1 MSTAATATAAAAS
14 DQRIQGRAVAIAPY
28 GAMAVLLVIVS
39 ILIIFPVIVLV
50 IGSFL
55 SEPPRALHFDWAG
68 ATLRNYLDLILSS
81 GFADLVETTLG
92 AAMFGTIGAVTIG
105 AVSAWLAIRTNLPG
119 RGGVA
124 VIALLPMFV
133 SPLVGAFAWDILASP
148 HSGLINLFARELHLP
163 FTVNIYSLPGIAFVF
178 SIYYAP
184 YAFLLVSA
192 ALRNMDAT
200 LEEASIM
207 SGAGQV
213 RTMLK
218 VTLPLVSP
226 ALLSASL
233 LVFVLLISLFA
244 IPAVLGEPGNIH
256 FVSVRIWDLIGFA
269 PPKVNQA
276 SALGVLMMMVTMSL
290 VWLQHRVMRHR
301 SYVTVSGKGLRPRP
315 MDLGMLRW
323 PLAVL
328 VFLFLLANVLLPYA
342 ALLLIALRRNLFY
355 TSLSTLFDPRQFGL
369 AQFQSTL
376 SDPVVQASLWNS
388 LLVGLGTVLIGSVL
402 YFAVA
407 YTVSRTRLR
416 GRRVLDTIMVLPVA
430 IPGLIIGLGYLWS
443 WITLPVGLYGSLWIM
458 IFAYVSQ
465 FAPQGVRS
473 ITGSLVQIHNELE
486 ESSRLSGAGFLY
498 TLRRI
503 VVPLSWPGIL
513 AAMTFLLALSFRE
526 IATALFLYTADTQV
540 FSVTMFDL
548 WARGSTGVV
557 AVMAL
562 VQTVIILTLV
572 VLSRLIKAGA
582 GPTLAPGS

>member
-1 MSTAATATAAAAS
+1 MSAAAGTTS
-14 DQRIQGRAVAIAPY
+14 DQRVQGRAAAIAPY
-28 GAMAVLLVIVS
+28 GALTVLLAVVS
-39 ILIIFPVIVLV
+39 VLIIFPVIVLV

-55 SEPPRALHFDWAG
+55 SEPPRALHFDWSG
-68 ATLRNYLDLILSS
+68 ATLRNYLDLILSPD
-81 GFADLVETTLG
+81 FADLVETTLV
-92 AAMFGTIGAVTIG
+92 AAVFGTIGAVTIG
-105 AVSAWLAIRTNLPG
+105 SVSAWLAIRTNLPG
-119 RGGVA
+119 RRGVE
-124 VIALLPMFV
+124 VISLLPMFV

-148 HSGLINLFARELHLP
+148 HSGLINLFARDLHLP

-276 SALGVLMMMVTMSL
+276 SALGVLVMMVTMSL

-301 SYVTVSGKGLRPRP
+301 SYVTVSGKGLHPRP
-315 MDLGMLRW
+315 VELGILRW
-323 PLAVL
+323 PLAML

-355 TSLSTLFDPRQFGL
+355 TSLSTLFDPRQFGF

-376 SDPVVQASLWNS
+376 SDPVVRTSLWNT
-388 LLVGLGTVLIGSVL
+388 LAVGLGTVLIGSVL
-402 YFAVA
+402 YFAVS

-443 WITLPVGLYGSLWIM
+443 WITIPVGLYGSLWIM

-503 VVPLSWPGIL
+503 VVPLSWPGII

-572 VLSRLIKAGA
+572 VLSRLVRAGA
-582 GPTLAPGS
+582 GPTFAPGN

>member
-1 MSTAATATAAAAS
+1 MSAAADTTS
-14 DQRIQGRAVAIAPY
+14 DQRTQSRAAAMAPY
-28 GAMAVLLVIVS
+28 GVLAVLLAVVS

-55 SEPPRALHFDWAG
+55 SEPPRALHFDWSG
-68 ATLRNYLDLILSS
+68 ATPRNYIDLIHSP
-81 GFADLVETTLG
+81 GFADLVGTTLV
-92 AAMFGTIGAVTIG
+92 AAVFGTIGAVAIG
-105 AVSAWLAIRTNLPG
+105 AISAWLAIRTDLPG
-119 RGGVA
+119 RRGVE
-124 VIALLPMFV
+124 VISLLPMFV

-148 HSGLINLFARELHLP
+148 HAGLINLFARGLHLP
-163 FTVNIYSLPGIAFVF
+163 ITVNIYSMPGIAFVF

-244 IPAVLGEPGNIH
+244 IPAVLGEPGDIH
-256 FVSVRIWDLIGFA
+256 VVAVRIWDLIGFA

-315 MDLGMLRW
+315 VELGIFRW
-323 PLAVL
+323 PLAML
-328 VFLFLLANVLLPYA
+328 VFLFLLTNVLMPYA
-342 ALLLIALRRNLFY
+342 ALLLIALRRNLYY
-355 TSLSTLFDPRQFGL
+355 TSLATLFDPSQFGV
-369 AQFQSTL
+369 ARFQSTL
-376 SDPVVQASLWNS
+376 SDPVVRASLRNS
-388 LLVGLGTVLIGSVL
+388 LAVGLGTVLIGTVL

-443 WITLPVGLYGSLWIM
+443 WITIPVGLYGTLWIM
-458 IFAYVSQ
+458 ILAYVSQ

-503 VVPLSWPGIL
+503 VVPLSWPGIV

-526 IATALFLYTADTQV
+526 ISTALFLYTADTQV

-548 WARGSTGVV
+548 WLRGSTDVV
-557 AVMAL
+557 AAMAL
-562 VQTVIILTLV
+562 IQTAIILTLV
-572 VLSRLIKAGA
+572 VLSRLIRAGR
-582 GPTLAPGS
+582 GPTLTPGN

>member
-1 MSTAATATAAAAS
+1 MSAAVGTTG
-14 DQRIQGRAVAIAPY
+14 DQRIQGRAAAIAPY
-28 GAMAVLLVIVS
+28 GVLAVLLAVVS
-39 ILIIFPVIVLV
+39 LLIIFPVIVLA

-55 SEPPRALHFDWAG
+55 SEPPRALHFDWSG
-68 ATLRNYLDLILSS
+68 ATLLNYIDLIHSPS
-81 GFADLVETTLG
+81 FAELVETTLI
-92 AAMFGTIGAVTIG
+92 AAVFGTIGAVAIG

-119 RGGVA
+119 RRGVE
-124 VIALLPMFV
+124 VISLVPMFV

-148 HSGLINLFARELHLP
+148 HAGLINLFARGLNLP
-163 FTVNIYSLPGIAFVF
+163 ITVNIYSLPGIAFVF

-207 SGAGQV
+207 SGAGQI

-244 IPAVLGEPGNIH
+244 IPAVLGEPGDIH
-256 FVSVRIWDLIGFA
+256 VVSVRIWDLIGFA

-301 SYVTVSGKGLRPRP
+301 SYVTVSGKGLHPRP
-315 MDLGMLRW
+315 VELGILRW
-323 PLAVL
+323 PLAML
-328 VFLFLLANVLLPYA
+328 VFLFLLATVLMPYA

-355 TSLSTLFDPRQFGL
+355 TSLSTLFDSSQFGF

-376 SDPVVQASLWNS
+376 SDPVVRASLWNT
-388 LLVGLGTVLIGSVL
+388 LAVGLGTVVIGSVL

-443 WITLPVGLYGSLWIM
+443 WITIPVGLYGSLWIM
-458 IFAYVSQ
+458 ILAYVSQ

-498 TLRRI
+498 TLRRV
-503 VVPLSWPGIL
+503 VVPLSWPGII

-526 IATALFLYTADTQV
+526 ISTALFLYTADTQV

-548 WARGSTGVV
+548 WLRGSTDVV
-557 AVMAL
+557 AVMA
-562 VQTVIILTLV
+562 VIQTLIILTLV
-572 VLSRLIKAGA
+572 VLSRLIRAGRD
-582 GPTLAPGS
+582 PTLAPGS

>member
-1 MSTAATATAAAAS
+1 MSAAAGTAG
-14 DQRIQGRAVAIAPY
+14 DQRIQGRAAAMAPY
-28 GAMAVLLVIVS
+28 GVLAVLLAIVFM
-39 ILIIFPVIVLV
+39 LIIFPIMVLV

-55 SEPPRALHFDWAG
+55 SEPPRALHFDWSG
-68 ATLRNYLDLILSS
+68 ATLLNYIDLIRST
-81 GFADLVETTLG
+81 GFGELVGTTLI
-92 AAMFGTIGAVTIG
+92 AAVFGTIGAVAIG
-105 AVSAWLAIRTNLPG
+105 AVSAWLAIRTDLPG
-119 RGGVA
+119 RRGVE
-124 VIALLPMFV
+124 VISLLPMFI

-148 HSGLINLFARELHLP
+148 HAGLLNLLARSLNLP
-163 FTVNIYSLPGIAFVF
+163 ISFNIYSLPGIAFVF

-207 SGAGQV
+207 SGAGQA

-244 IPAVLGEPGNIH
+244 IPAVLGEPGDVH
-256 FVSVRIWDLIGFA
+256 VVSVRIWDLIGFA

-290 VWLQHRVMRHR
+290 VWLQHRVTRHR

-315 MDLGMLRW
+315 VELGMLRW

-328 VFLFLLANVLLPYA
+328 VFLFLLANVLMPYA
-342 ALLLIALRRNLFY
+342 ALLLIALRRNLYY
-355 TSLSTLFDPRQFGL
+355 TSLATLFDPRQFGVGR
-369 AQFQSTL
+369 FQSAL
-376 SDPVVQASLWNS
+376 RDPVVQTSLWNS
-388 LLVGLGTVLIGSVL
+388 LAVGLGTVLIGSAL

-407 YTVSRTRLR
+407 YTASRTRLH

-443 WITLPVGLYGSLWIM
+443 WITIPVGLYGTLWIM
-458 IFAYVSQ
+458 ILAYVSQ

-473 ITGSLVQIHNELE
+473 ITGSLVQIHKELE

-503 VVPLSWPGIL
+503 VVPLCWPGIL

-526 IATALFLYTADTQV
+526 IATALFLYTANTQV

-562 VQTVIILTLV
+562 MQTIIILVLV
-572 VLSRLIKAGA
+572 VLSRLIRAGR
-582 GPTLAPGS
+582 GPTLIPGN

>member
-1 MSTAATATAAAAS
+1 MSAAAGTAS
-14 DQRIQGRAVAIAPY
+14 DHRIQGRAAAIAPY
-28 GAMAVLLVIVS
+28 GVLAILLAVVS
-39 ILIIFPVIVLV
+39 VLIIFPVTVLT

-55 SEPPRALHFDWAG
+55 SEPPRALQFDWAG
-68 ATLRNYLDLILSS
+68 ATLRNYVELIYSPD
-81 GFADLVETTLG
+81 FAGLVETTLI
-92 AAMFGTIGAVTIG
+92 AAVFGTIGAVAIG

-119 RGGVA
+119 RRGVE
-124 VIALLPMFV
+124 VISLLPMFV

-148 HSGLINLFARELHLP
+148 HSGLINLFARSLHLP
-163 FTVNIYSLPGIAFVF
+163 ITVDIYSLPGIAFVF

-256 FVSVRIWDLIGFA
+256 VVSVRIWNLIGFA
-269 PPKVNQA
+269 PPKVNEA

-290 VWLQHRVMRHR
+290 VWLQHQVVRHR

-315 MDLGMLRW
+315 VELGILRW
-323 PLAVL
+323 PLAIL
-328 VFLFLLANVLLPYA
+328 VFLFLLTTVLMPYA
-342 ALLLIALRRNLFY
+342 ALLLIAVRRNLFY
-355 TSLSTLFDPRQFGL
+355 TSLSTLFDPSQFGF
-369 AQFQSTL
+369 AHFWSTL
-376 SDPVVQASLWNS
+376 SDPVVQTSLWNS
-388 LLVGLGTVLIGSVL
+388 LAVGLGTVLIGSVL

-443 WITLPVGLYGSLWIM
+443 WITIPVGLYGSLWI
-458 IFAYVSQ
+458 IILAYVSQ

-473 ITGSLVQIHNELE
+473 ITGSLVQIHQELE

-526 IATALFLYTADTQV
+526 ISTALFLYTADTQV

-548 WARGSTGVV
+548 WARGSTDVV

-562 VQTVIILTLV
+562 VQTAIILALV
-572 VLSRLIKAGA
+572 VLSRLIRAGR
-582 GPTLAPGS
+582 GPTLIPGS